1 MCFPVNFVKFQ
12 RKSFFIEYFGGF
24 FCAFWEVL
32 LQIPMI
38 IAIIILI
45 MIKITIMMMI
55 IIIIPTKK
63 LFYQ

>member
-1 MCFPVNFVKFQ
+1 MCFPVNFVKFL

-55 IIIIPTKK
+55 IIISTKK
-63 LFYQ
+63 VFYQ